1 MRAFLPLL
9 VACSGGVES
18 QESTTPQQG
27 PPSTEAAPEPE
38 ASAASKD
45 QASTA
50 VAADLPKVVLPERE
64 VTTPNPVVADEEIEA
79 ALKALRRLVAQE
91 TSDPENPW
99 AIAHG
104 LLALGEGLQL
114 SNGKSAVDGL
124 FEGFA
129 KNVETEGHSLIAFPR
144 SAVGSEGQEIRVEP
158 HTDLVMKALAES
170 GVRLDTPVVVEGES
184 HQLGK
189 LYYDTVLGTY
199 LDLST
204 GGSSFTSPNDMPWGL
219 QAIATYAPPDLS
231 WMNQGRKQELDKL
244 ASFLV
249 HVLTMESQTLFR
261 WMTQGGEFRKDGSG
275 IFGYTCG
282 GSHMLQG
289 AAYLVGKGFG
299 EAADRQKMAAQV
311 ELLFWRFPRELQVYE
326 TAIQQHP
333 TQELV
338 ITVQQLK
345 FVGHWLESVHKM
357 AAMKLFEP
365 TENQQVAMGE
375 AVRVLVE
382 TAKQLKRTGAMDNL
396 ETLRGGN
403 EQLYLDIVGDAAH
416 AVRGLEL
423 ALGRATVAY

>member
-9 VACSGGVES
+9 VACSGG
-18 QESTTPQQG
+18 
-27 PPSTEAAPEPE
+27 TEAPESEPVEVSAVE
-38 ASAASKD
+38 ASGSEQSAAVSSS
-45 QASTA
+45 AESVSSVPA
-50 VAADLPKVVLPERE
+50 VLPRVVLPERE
-64 VTTPNPVVADEEIEA
+64 AVTPNPVVADGEIEA

-129 KNVETEGHSLIAFPR
+129 KNVETEGHALIAFPR
-144 SAVGSEGQEIRVEP
+144 SAVGAGGQEIRVEP

-170 GVRLDTPVVVEGES
+170 GVRLDTPVEVEGES

-231 WMNQGRKQELDKL
+231 WMNQGKTQELDKL
-244 ASFLV
+244 TSFLV
-249 HVLTMESQTLFR
+249 HVLTMESQTLFQ
-261 WMTQGGEFRKDGSG
+261 WMTQGGEFRKDGKG

-311 ELLFWRFPRELQVYE
+311 ELLFWRFPRELKVYE
-326 TAIQQHP
+326 AAIEQHP

-365 TENQQVAMGE
+365 SDNQQIAMGE

-396 ETLRGGN
+396 ETLREGN

>member
-1 MRAFLPLL
+1 MRLVLLLL
-9 VACSGGVES
+9 VACSGES
-18 QESTTPQQG
+18 EPPATTPSEVVSPAEQ
-27 PPSTEAAPEPE
+27 APGRVPM
-38 ASAASKD
+38 
-45 QASTA
+45 Q
-50 VAADLPKVVLPERE
+50 ADLEAETSSLQPSDLPRVVLPERQA
-64 VTTPNPVVADEEIEA
+64 TTPNPVVADAEIES
-79 ALKALRRLVAQE
+79 ALKALKRLVAEE
-91 TSDPENPW
+91 TADPHNPW

-114 SNGKSAVDGL
+114 SNGKTAVDGL

-129 KNVETEGHSLIAFPR
+129 ENVETEGHALIAFPR
-144 SAVGSEGQEIRVEP
+144 SATGPNGQEIRVEP
-158 HTDLVMKALAES
+158 HTDLVMKALAET
-170 GVRLDTPVVVEGES
+170 GVRLDTLVTVEGES

-189 LYYDTVLGTY
+189 LYFDTVLGTY

-231 WMNQGRKQELDKL
+231 WVNQGKTQELNQL
-244 ASFLV
+244 TSFLV
-249 HVLTMESQTLFR
+249 HVLTMESQTLFQ
-261 WMTQGGEFRKDGSG
+261 WMTQGGEFRKDGKG

-299 EAADRQKMAAQV
+299 SATDRQKMAAQV
-311 ELLFWRFPRELQVYE
+311 ELLFWRFPRELQVYK
-326 TAIQQHP
+326 TAVQQHP

-365 TENQQVAMGE
+365 TESQQVAMGE

-396 ETLRGGN
+396 ETLREGN
-403 EQLYLDIVGDAAH
+403 EQLYLDIVGDASH

>member
-1 MRAFLPLL
+1 
-9 VACSGGVES
+9 
-18 QESTTPQQG
+18 
-27 PPSTEAAPEPE
+27 
-38 ASAASKD
+38 
-45 QASTA
+45 
-50 VAADLPKVVLPERE
+50 VVLPERE
-64 VTTPNPVVADEEIEA
+64 ATTPYPVVADGEIEA

-91 TSDPENPW
+91 TADPYNPW

-114 SNGKSAVDGL
+114 SNGKTAVDGL

-129 KNVETEGHSLIAFPR
+129 ENVETEGHSLIAFPR
-144 SAVGSEGQEIRVEP
+144 SAVGPNGQEIRVEP
-158 HTDLVMKALAES
+158 HTDLVMKALAET
-170 GVRLDTPVVVEGES
+170 GVRLDTPVTVEGET

-189 LYYDTVLGTY
+189 LYFDTVLGTY

-231 WMNQGRKQELDKL
+231 WMNQGRTQELDQL
-244 ASFLV
+244 TSFLV

-261 WMTQGGEFRKDGSG
+261 WMTQGGEFRKDGKG

-299 EAADRQKMAAQV
+299 NASDRQKMEAQV
-311 ELLFWRFPRELQVYE
+311 ELLFWRFPRELQVYK
-326 TAIQQHP
+326 TAIAQHP

-365 TENQQVAMGE
+365 TENQQIAMGE

-396 ETLRGGN
+396 DTLREGN
-403 EQLYLDIVGDAAH
+403 EQLYLDIVGDASH

-423 ALGRATVAY
+423 ALGRATVTY